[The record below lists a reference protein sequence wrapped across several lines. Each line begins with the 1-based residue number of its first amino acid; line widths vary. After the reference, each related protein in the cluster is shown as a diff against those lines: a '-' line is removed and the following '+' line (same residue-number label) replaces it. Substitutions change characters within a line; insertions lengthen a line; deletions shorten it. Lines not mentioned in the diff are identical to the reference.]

1 MFIFIDIGKEQDEK
15 QKPLSSLNRKLKK
28 KKSFEK
34 THPVSKLLTAGRT
47 LRYLFFKLR

>member
-28 KKSFEK
+28 KKVLK
-34 THPVSKLLTAGRT
+34 KHIQ
-47 LRYLFFKLR
+47 